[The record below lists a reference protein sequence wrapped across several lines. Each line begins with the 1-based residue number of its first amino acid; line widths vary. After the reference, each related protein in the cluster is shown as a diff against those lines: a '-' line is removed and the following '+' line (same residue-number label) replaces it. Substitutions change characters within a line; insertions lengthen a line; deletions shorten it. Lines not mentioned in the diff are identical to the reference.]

1 MVRAPGGAGSKG
13 ESEILL
19 EFRQIGNSAK
29 VTAVD
34 TAILTEVSIV
44 GAASASEETLKRTAI
59 NKLKFVLDKQR
70 GGRKGGR

>member
-1 MVRAPGGAGSKG
+1 MVRAPGGAGNKG

-19 EFRQIGNSAK
+19 EFRQIGNSVK

-34 TAILTEVSIV
+34 TATLTGISIV
-44 GAASASEETLKRTAI
+44 GAASASEDTLKRTVVS
-59 NKLKFVLDKQR
+59 KLKYVLEKQR